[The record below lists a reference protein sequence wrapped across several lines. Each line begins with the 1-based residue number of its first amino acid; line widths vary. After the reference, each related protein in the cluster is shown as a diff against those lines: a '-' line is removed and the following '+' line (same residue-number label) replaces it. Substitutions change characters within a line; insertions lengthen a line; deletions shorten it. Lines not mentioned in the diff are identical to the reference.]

1 MLRAGRLAPS
11 RGCEGVLAL
20 ILANG
25 RGRALEGLT
34 AWQTK
39 AAVPFGGQYRI
50 VDFVLSNCVNSEIR
64 SIALLTQYK
73 SQSLIRHIHAGWGF
87 LHRELGEFI
96 EIWPAQ
102 QQTGERWYRGTV
114 DAVCQNSDLI
124 AATGA
129 SHVLVL
135 GCDQLYALDY
145 GPLIEWHASREADVT
160 VACAHVPDNSELD
173 GVFIDADGRVQRIE
187 HRPPTATAPRHA
199 CLGAMGA
206 FVFRAEFLAD
216 CLARAA
222 DRPATADFARDLV
235 PDAVR
240 KARVFAHV
248 CDTDDQPHYW
258 RTLNT
263 VDRYWRANMELLD
276 KATPFSLHTDGEWP
290 VFTRHEPLPP
300 ARVLCD
306 AYVDDAVLSPGSIV
320 AGDVARSII
329 STRCRVGANA
339 VIRDS
344 VLLPGAVVG
353 EGCILEKVIVDCDA
367 VIPSNTVLGVKLGAA
382 DAGYYASPEGIVLA
396 TSTRLTPTPFDTAA
410 RAIA

>member
-1 MLRAGRLAPS
+1 MLRAGHLAPGK
-11 RGCEGVLAL
+11 GCEGVLAL

-102 QQTGERWYRGTV
+102 QQVGERWYRGTV
-114 DAVCQNSDLI
+114 DAVHQNSDLI
-124 AATGA
+124 EATGA

-145 GPLIEWHASREADVT
+145 GPLIELHLARGADVT
-160 VACAHVPDNSELD
+160 VACAHVPEASEHD
-173 GVFIDADGRVQRIE
+173 EVFVDPEGRIARFE
-187 HRPPTATAPRHA
+187 HRPPTAAEPRRS
-199 CLGAMGA
+199 CLAAMGVYLFSA
-206 FVFRAEFLAD
+206 KFLSECLTRGAERL
-216 CLARAA
+216 
-222 DRPATADFARDLV
+222 ATADFARDLV
-235 PDAVR
+235 PEAAR
-240 KARVFAHV
+240 TARVFAHV
-248 CDTDDQPHYW
+248 CDTAEQPHFW

-263 VDRYWRANMELLD
+263 VDRYWRANMELLGNL
-276 KATPFSLHTDGEWP
+276 APFSLHPDGEWP
-290 VFTRHEPLPP
+290 VFTRHEPLAP
-300 ARVLCD
+300 ARVLAD
-306 AYVDDAVLSPGSIV
+306 AYVDGAVLSPGSIV
-320 AGDVARSII
+320 AGDVTRSIV

-339 VIRDS
+339 VVRDS

-353 EGCILEKVIVDCDA
+353 DGCVLDKVIVDCDA
-367 VIPSNTVLGVKLGAA
+367 TIAPNTRLGARLSA
-382 DAGYYASPEGIVLA
+382 ESRYYASPEGIVLA
-396 TSTRLTPTPFDTAA
+396 TSARPTLRSATAA

>member
-1 MLRAGRLAPS
+1 MQRAGRLDAS
-11 RGCEGVLAL
+11 KDCDGVLAL

-25 RGRALEGLT
+25 RGRSLEGLT
-34 AWQTK
+34 AWQTN

-73 SQSLIRHIHAGWGF
+73 SQSLIRHVHAGWGF

-102 QQTGERWYRGTV
+102 QQDGERWYRGTV
-114 DAVCQNSDLI
+114 DAVYQNGDLI
-124 AATGA
+124 DATGA

-135 GCDQLYALDY
+135 CADQLYALDY
-145 GPLIEWHASREADVT
+145 GPLVELHAAQDADVT
-160 VACAHVPDNSELD
+160 VACAHVPENSEHD
-173 GVFIDADGRVQRIE
+173 EVFVEADGRIRQIE
-187 HRPPTATAPRHA
+187 HRPPTSAPPRRSRLA
-199 CLGAMGA
+199 AMG
-206 FVFRAEFLAD
+206 VFLFSAKFLAE
-216 CLARAA
+216 CLARCI

-235 PDAVR
+235 PHIAR
-240 KARVFAHV
+240 TARVFAHV
-248 CDTDDQPHYW
+248 CDTAEQPHYW

-263 VDRYWRANMELLD
+263 VDRYWHAHMELLD
-276 KATPFSLHTDGEWP
+276 NVAPTLHTDRGWP
-290 VFTRHEPLPP
+290 VFTHHEPLSP
-300 ARVLCD
+300 ARVLAD
-306 AYVDDAVLSPGSIV
+306 AYLDATLVSLGSVV
-320 AGDVARSII
+320 AGNVARSIV

-353 EGCILEKVIVDCDA
+353 DGCVLDKVIVDCGA
-367 VIPSNTVLGVKLGAA
+367 AIPRNTRLGMRFGA
-382 DAGYYASPEGIVLA
+382 DAGFYSSPDGVVLA
-396 TSTRLTPTPFDTAA
+396 TSSRPAMPFDVAA

>member
-1 MLRAGRLAPS
+1 MLRAGRLAPT

-73 SQSLIRHIHAGWGF
+73 SQSLIRHVHAGWGF

-102 QQTGERWYRGTV
+102 QQDGERWYRGTV
-114 DAVCQNSDLI
+114 DAVYQNTDLI

-135 GCDQLYALDY
+135 AGDQLYAQDY
-145 GPLIEWHASREADVT
+145 GPLIEAHAARHADLT
-160 VACAHVPDNSELD
+160 IACAHVPEGNEHDD
-173 GVFIDADGRVQRIE
+173 VFIGADGRVERIE
-187 HRPPTATAPRHA
+187 HRPPMAAAPRRS

-206 FVFRAEFLAD
+206 FVFSTKFLSK

-222 DRPATADFARDLV
+222 EQPATADFARDLV
-235 PDAVR
+235 PEAVR
-240 KARVFAHV
+240 TARVFAHV
-248 CDTDDQPHYW
+248 CDTAEHPQYW
-258 RTLNT
+258 RTLDT
-263 VDRYWRANMELLD
+263 VDRFWHANMELLD
-276 KATPFSLHTDGEWP
+276 GAAPFSLQASGEWP

-300 ARVLCD
+300 ARVLAD
-306 AYVDDAVLSPGSIV
+306 AYVDDAILSPGSIV
-320 AGDVARSII
+320 AGDVTRSII

-353 EGCILEKVIVDCDA
+353 AGCVLEIVIVDSDA
-367 VIPSNTVLGVKLGAA
+367 VIPSDTMLGVRLTAE
-382 DAGYYASPEGIVLA
+382 AGYYASPEGIVLA
-396 TSTRLTPTPFDTAA
+396 TAARPAKPFETAA

>member
-102 QQTGERWYRGTV
+102 QQDGERWYRGTV
-114 DAVCQNSDLI
+114 DAVYQNGDLI

-129 SHVLVL
+129 CHVLVL

-145 GPLIEWHASREADVT
+145 GPLIECHAACKADLT
-160 VACAHVPDNSELD
+160 VACAHVPENSEHD
-173 GVFIDADGRVQRIE
+173 DVFIDADGRIGRIE
-187 HRPPTATAPRHA
+187 HRPPAASAPRRS
-199 CLGAMGA
+199 CLSAMGV
-206 FVFRAEFLAD
+206 FVFRAEFLAE
-216 CLARAA
+216 CLAQAVE
-222 DRPATADFARDLV
+222 RPATADFARDLV

-248 CDTDDQPHYW
+248 CDTDEQPHYW

-263 VDRYWRANMELLD
+263 VDRYWHANMELLD
-276 KATPFSLHTDGEWP
+276 HATPFSLYTDGEWP

-300 ARVLCD
+300 ARVLAD
-306 AYVDDAVLSPGSIV
+306 AYVDDAILSPGSVV
-320 AGDVARSII
+320 AGDVTRSIV

-353 EGCILEKVIVDCDA
+353 AGCILEKVVVDCDA
-367 VIPSNTVLGVKLGAA
+367 VIPSNTMLGAKLGAA
-382 DAGYYASPEGIVLA
+382 DSGYYASPEGIVLA
-396 TSTRLTPTPFDTAA
+396 TSARPAQPFDLGA

>member
-1 MLRAGRLAPS
+1 
-11 RGCEGVLAL
+11 VLAL
-20 ILANG
+20 VLANG

-73 SQSLIRHIHAGWGF
+73 SQSLIRHVHAGWGF

-96 EIWPAQ
+96 EVWPAQ
-102 QQTGERWYRGTV
+102 QQDGERWYRGTV
-114 DAVCQNSDLI
+114 DAAYQNSDLI

-135 GCDQLYALDY
+135 AGDQLYALDY
-145 GPLIEWHASREADVT
+145 GPLIEAHAARQADLT
-160 VACAHVPDNSELD
+160 IACAHVPERREHDH
-173 GVFIDADGRVQRIE
+173 VFIGPDHRVERIE
-187 HRPPTATAPRHA
+187 HRPPMATAPRRS
-199 CLGAMGA
+199 CLGAMGV
-206 FVFRAEFLAD
+206 FVFSSTFLSE
-216 CLARAA
+216 CLAPAVE
-222 DRPATADFARDLV
+222 RPGTADFARDLV

-240 KARVFAHV
+240 TARVFAHV
-248 CDTDDQPHYW
+248 CDSAEQPQYW
-258 RTLNT
+258 RTLDT
-263 VDRYWRANMELLD
+263 VDRFWRANMELLD
-276 KATPFSLHTDGEWP
+276 GAAPFSVQTDGEWP

-300 ARVLCD
+300 ARVLGD
-306 AYVDDAVLSPGSIV
+306 AYVDDAILSPGSVV
-320 AGDVARSII
+320 AGDVTHSIV
-329 STRCRVGANA
+329 STRCRVGPNT

-353 EGCILEKVIVDCDA
+353 AGCVLEKVIVDCDA
-367 VIPSNTVLGVKLGAA
+367 LIASDTTLGARLCTEP
-382 DAGYYASPEGIVLA
+382 DFYASPEGIVLA
-396 TSTRLTPTPFDTAA
+396 TAARPAAPFDTGT